1 MHQISHILS
10 NGAILGCL
18 VVKEG
23 SENGEGER
31 GQPLPHL
38 PGPDQRGGT
47 TTPSSVSQRFTFFH
61 AAS

>member
-1 MHQISHILS
+1 MQCAKWNIASIS
-10 NGAILGCL
+10 
-18 VVKEG
+18 V